1 MRDCADCERLWR
13 EYAAATTEHIKV
25 MGKQRIAHLRH
36 DAESERDLDAKVKA
50 AELSRASTR
59 TAIQEHE
66 AITHDETAEGKGR
79 LPHA

>member
-13 EYAAATTEHIKV
+13 EYAAATTEHIKA
-25 MGKQRIAHLRH
+25 MGQQRIVHLGH
-36 DAESERDLDAKVKA
+36 DTKAAYHLEAKVKA
-50 AELSRASTR
+50 VEVARASAR

-66 AITHDETAEGKGR
+66 AIAHDDMADGKDR